1 MALGAQ
7 PGDVL
12 RLVLGSTSVTVGL
25 GLVVGV
31 ALSFALSRVTSSWME
46 QAAADPWILAGVIV
60 VLAGT
65 ATAACLLPAL
75 RASTIDPMKAL
86 RFE

>member
-1 MALGAQ
+1 
-7 PGDVL
+7 
-12 RLVLGSTSVTVGL
+12 
-25 GLVVGV
+25 
-31 ALSFALSRVTSSWME
+31 LSFALSRLMSSWTP
-46 QAAADPWILAGVIV
+46 QAASDPVILVGVIV
-60 VLAGT
+60 LLAGT

>member
-12 RLVLGSTSVTVGL
+12 GLVLRSTAVTVGL
-25 GLVVGV
+25 GLVAGV
-31 ALSFALSRVTSSWME
+31 VLSYALSRVLSNWMLE
-46 QAAADPWILAGVIV
+46 ASGDPLLIAGVILL
-60 VLAGT
+60 LAGT
-65 ATAACLLPAL
+65 ATTACLLPAR
-75 RASTIDPMKAL
+75 RASSIDPMTAL